1 MTSFLALTLVLC
13 GTLPEWNVS
22 RAANHREAPL
32 TALDHKADITDY
44 YAFVSYDDPNKV
56 TFILSVDPLLE
67 PANGPNYFP
76 FDPDIRYA
84 IKIDNDNDAVE
95 DISFEFRFNTELRL
109 PGVFTG
115 FVGAGNGIFAPANAP
130 KDLNGV
136 KPPTSAIVVPPAI
149 TSLDGPGSIG
159 LGIRQ
164 SYTVTMV
171 KGPSSRPSQ
180 RIELTGGQP
189 LYAVPSNV
197 GPRTMPDYPA
207 LARQGIYSLGNGI
220 KVFAGTTDDA
230 FWIDLGATF
239 DSLNFRATGFALP
252 GVLMDG
258 QEADDT
264 RNFASDAVSGYNVN
278 SIAIEVPISMLTRTG
293 TKVAATDVAATIGT
307 WGVTSR
313 QRVRVLPGTPGR
325 ETQNQGPWV
334 QIQRMGNPLFN
345 EVIIGTGSKDK
356 FSMSEPKDDAQF
368 ASFALDPLLA
378 RVLNRSMASLC
389 RMRPARI
396 CCLWSSM
403 FHPSLPPEP
412 PVGPVADLLRL
423 NTGVP
428 PTAASSRKRMGLLAG
443 DAAGFPN
450 GRRVSDD
457 VTDISTRAVAGI
469 LAGGAFAGFPY
480 NRIGD
485 GVNVNDEPYLETF
498 PYLGYAWDGR
508 NSRHINPGEPGGG
521 PVN

>member
-1 MTSFLALTLVLC
+1 M
-13 GTLPEWNVS
+13 
-22 RAANHREAPL
+22 
-32 TALDHKADITDY
+32 
-44 YAFVSYDDPNKV
+44 

-115 FVGAGNGIFAPANAP
+115 FVGAGNGLFAPANAP

-171 KGPSSRPSQ
+171 KGPSSRPSPG
-180 RIELTGGQP
+180 IELTGGQP

-230 FWIDLGATF
+230 FWIDLGAAF

-264 RNFASDAVSGYNVN
+264 RNFASDSVSGYNVN

-325 ETQNQGPWV
+325 ETHNQGPWV

-345 EVIIGTGSKDK
+345 ELIIGTGSKDK

-368 ASFALDPLLA
+368 ANFALDPLLA
-378 RVLNRSMASLC
+378 RVLNAIYGIPVPDAPRTDL
-389 RMRPARI
+389 
-396 CCLWSSM
+396 
-403 FHPSLPPEP
+403 LPLVQYVP
-412 PVGPVADLLRL
+412 PIAAPGTAVGPVADLLRL
-423 NTGVP
+423 NTGVA
-428 PTAASSRKRMGLLAG
+428 PTAASARKRMGLLAG
-443 DAAGFPN
+443 DGAGFPN

-457 VTDISTRAVAGI
+457 VTDISARAVAGI
-469 LAGGAFAGFPY
+469 LAGGAFASFPY